1 MERAIDKLEPFQ
13 RAISKAHLAAAG
25 VAVDSLENPD
35 KPLIAIANSWNEV
48 CPGHEPLRKLAEEV
62 KKGVLEAGGEPIEF
76 NTIGMCDGIAQ
87 GHAGMRYCLPHRE
100 IIADSCEAMIVGEGC
115 FDGVVYLG
123 SCDKIIPAMLMA
135 AARIDLPAALVT
147 CGPCYDEIKP
157 SESKALR
164 ARFLAGEATERDVIE
179 GTLRYYTGPGVCP
192 FLGTANTMGCLT
204 EGLGMMLPN
213 GALWPSSTSQRRFSA
228 RQTGAAVVDLV
239 RRGIRPSDIMTQ
251 AAIDNTVKLLASIG
265 GSLNAL
271 IHLPALA
278 AELGLECTWTQ
289 VAEITSKTPVICN
302 VVPNGDI
309 SCVNLYKAG
318 GIPAV
323 LETIAGDLDT
333 SVMTV
338 TCKTLAENLETSV
351 LRCDRSV
358 IRTQD
363 DPASVANGI
372 QVLYGNLA
380 PEGALVK
387 TSAVPVDQ
395 HVWSGTAMVFD
406 SEEEAFEA
414 YNAHAIKPG
423 TGVIIRYEGPK
434 GGPGM
439 KELHRVTEIMKG
451 IPDSAVITDGRFS
464 GASGGLS
471 VGYLCPEAF
480 DGAPIALVE
489 NGDKI
494 NIDLT
499 RNLIEV
505 EVTDEEFARRKQG
518 WKPVVHDNGGHLL
531 ARYARQVS
539 SAKTGAV
546 IG

>member
-239 RRGIRPSDIMTQ
+239 RRGIKPSDIMTQ
-251 AAIDNTVKLLASIG
+251 AALDNTVKLLASIG

-338 TCKTLAENLETSV
+338 TGKTLAENLETSV

-387 TSAVPVDQ
+387 TSAVPADQ

-518 WKPVVHDNGGHLL
+518 WKPVVHENGGHLL

>member
-1 MERAIDKLEPFQ
+1 MVRAIDRLEPFQ

-135 AARIDLPAALVT
+135 AARINLPAALVT

-164 ARFLAGEATERDVIE
+164 ARFLAGEVTERDVIE

-228 RQTGAAVVDLV
+228 RQTGTAVVGLV

-251 AAIDNTVKLLASIG
+251 AALDNAVRLLASIG

-278 AELGLECTWTQ
+278 DELGLECTWSQ
-289 VAEITSKTPVICN
+289 VAEVTSKTPVICN

-309 SCVNLYKAG
+309 SCINLYKAG

-323 LETIAGDLDT
+323 LKTIEGDLDT

-338 TCKTLAENLETSV
+338 TGKTLSENLETSV
-351 LRCDRSV
+351 LCCDRSV
-358 IRTQD
+358 IRTQE
-363 DPASVANGI
+363 DPASIANGI

-387 TSAVPVDQ
+387 TSAVPADQ

-423 TGVIIRYEGPK
+423 TGVVIRYEGPK

-451 IPDSAVITDGRFS
+451 IPGSAVITDGRFS

-471 VGYLCPEAF
+471 VGYLCPEAYE
-480 DGAPIALVE
+480 GAPIALVE
-489 NGDKI
+489 NGDTI
-494 NIDLT
+494 HIDLGQ
-499 RNLIEV
+499 NLIEL
-505 EVTDEEFARRKQG
+505 EVSDEELDRRRQD
-518 WKPVVHDNGGHLL
+518 WKPVVHENGGRLL
-531 ARYARQVS
+531 ARYARQVGT
-539 SAKTGAV
+539 AKTGAV
-546 IG
+546 IR

>member
-1 MERAIDKLEPFQ
+1 MLRAIDKLEPFQ
-13 RAISKAHLAAAG
+13 RAISKAHLASAG
-25 VAVDSLENPD
+25 ISIDSLED
-35 KPLIAIANSWNEV
+35 ETKPLIAIANSWNEI

-76 NTIGMCDGIAQ
+76 NTIAMCDGIAQ

-100 IIADSCEAMIVGEGC
+100 LIADSCEAMLIGEGV

-135 AARIDLPAALVT
+135 AARVNLPAALVT
-147 CGPCYDEIKP
+147 AGPCYDEIRP
-157 SESKALR
+157 SESKKLR
-164 ARFLAGEATERDVIE
+164 ARFLAGEATEREVIE
-179 GTLRYYTGPGVCP
+179 GTLRYYTGPGICP
-192 FLGTANTMGCLT
+192 FLGTANTMGCLS
-204 EGLGMMLPN
+204 EGLGMMLPY

-228 RQTGAAVVDLV
+228 RKTGSAVVNLV
-239 RRGIRPSDIMTQ
+239 RKGIRPRDIMTQ
-251 AAIDNTVKLLASIG
+251 DALDNAVTLLASIG

-271 IHLPALA
+271 VHLPALA
-278 AELGLECTWTQ
+278 HELGLEMTWTQ
-289 VAEITSKTPVICN
+289 VASTTSTTPVICN

-323 LETIAGDLDT
+323 LKTIEDNLSRD
-333 SVMTV
+333 VLTV
-338 TCKTLAENLETSV
+338 TGRTLGENLDFDV
-351 LRCDRSV
+351 PCDRSV
-358 IRTQD
+358 IRTPG
-363 DPASVANGI
+363 DPKNTVNGI

-395 HVWSGTAMVFD
+395 HTFVGPAQCFESED
-406 SEEEAFEA
+406 SCFAA
-414 YNAHAIKPG
+414 YNRHEIKPG
-423 TGVIIRYEGPK
+423 TAVVIRYEGPK

-451 IPDSAVITDGRFS
+451 IPGCAVITDGRFS

-471 VGYLCPEAF
+471 VGYLCPEAA

-489 NGDKI
+489 DGDSI
-494 NIDLT
+494 RIDLANNSITLDVDEDELET
-499 RNLIEV
+499 RKAHW
-505 EVTDEEFARRKQG
+505 T
-518 WKPVVHDNGGHLL
+518 PVIHEDGGHLL
-531 ARYARQVS
+531 RRYAKQVQ
-539 SAKTGAV
+539 SAKVGA
-546 IG
+546 ILK